1 MPLASITVTD
11 RPHLR
16 PIYVCVTVQ
25 TLPLR
30 LNPRSGTA
38 VGCGA
43 MAERT
48 PEFFRSQI
56 ARIRGLLTGITD
68 QQARDGLKRLVEKY
82 EAQAAQAER
91 REKSDETR
99 T

>member
-1 MPLASITVTD
+1 M
-11 RPHLR
+11 
-16 PIYVCVTVQ
+16 
-25 TLPLR
+25 
-30 LNPRSGTA
+30 
-38 VGCGA
+38 
-43 MAERT
+43 
-48 PEFFRSQI
+48 
-56 ARIRGLLTGITD
+56 RIRRLLTGITD